1 MSVFFYKALNNKGR
15 AIKGVIDAESIRE
28 ARQRLKS
35 QSIFPTEIKEGNAES
50 KSSLQSI
57 QVFGD
62 RPTKISTSHL
72 SILTRQFATLVAAG
86 MPLVDSLKAL
96 AEQLDNPNIK
106 KIIVDIRENVNEG
119 ASLADSL
126 KKYPSAFP
134 RLYVNMVASGEAS
147 GSLDMVL
154 ERLADLLESQ
164 AELQRKVLSAL
175 TYPILM
181 LILCFGVI
189 ILLLAYV
196 VPQITKIFEDQGAIL
211 PLPTR
216 IVIALSTFI
225 KSYWYLLII
234 AIVLGVVGFKSYS
247 KSKKG
252 QKNLDRLVFKLPV
265 LGALK
270 LKIACSRFS
279 RNLGTMLSSGIRLLT
294 ALEIV
299 KNILGNVVLEE
310 AVDAAIVGVREGG
323 SLAKELSK
331 SQQFPQLLIHM
342 VAIGEK
348 TGQLEQML
356 NRAAKAY
363 ESEVNSAIAS
373 FTSILEPLLIILLAF
388 IVGAILA
395 SVMLPMLEMTS
406 LAK

>member
-1 MSVFFYKALNNKGR
+1 MAVFYYKALNDKGR
-15 AIKGVIDAESIRE
+15 TVKGVIDAETAKD
-28 ARQRLKS
+28 ARQKLKN
-35 QSIFPTEIKEGNAES
+35 QNIFPTEIEESEEKKS
-50 KSSLQSI
+50 KSASI
-57 QVFGD
+57 QLFGQKS
-62 RPTKISTSHL
+62 TKISTSQL
-72 SILTRQFATLVAAG
+72 SIITRQFATLVAAG

-106 KIIVDIRENVNEG
+106 KIIVSIRDNVNEG
-119 ASLADSL
+119 STLADSL

-147 GSLDMVL
+147 GSLDLVL

-164 AELQRKVLSAL
+164 AELQRKVVSAL

-181 LILCFGVI
+181 LVLCFGVI

-216 IVIALSTFI
+216 IVIALSNFVQ
-225 KSYWYLLII
+225 SYWYLI
-234 AIVLGVVGFKSYS
+234 AIFIVLGVIGFRAYS
-247 KSKKG
+247 KTKKG
-252 QKNLDRLVFKLPV
+252 QQKLDTLIFKIPV
-265 LGALK
+265 IGALR

-279 RNLGTMLSSGIRLLT
+279 KNLGTMLSSGIRLLS

-299 KNILGNVVLEE
+299 KNILGNVVLEQ
-310 AVDAAIVGVREGG
+310 AVDAAIEGVREGG
-323 SLAKELSK
+323 SLAKEISK
-331 SQQFPQLLIHM
+331 SGLFPQLLIHM
-342 VAIGEK
+342 IAIGEK

-356 NRAAKAY
+356 NRAANTY
-363 ESEVNSAIAS
+363 ESEVNAAISS